1 MYEQHHIEQLF
12 LELLQVSLGT
22 RDKLSRNPDEAEWGH
37 IFELAEIQTVSGI
50 LVDGIDKLPN
60 IQRPPINLL
69 LEWIGITQII
79 ECQYQLHKTIA
90 KKTYD
95 CLKAA
100 NLDVAFMKGLV
111 CGARYPHPEH
121 RQCGDIDFVV
131 ADKDFYK
138 ALNKLEEIGT
148 VDRELVH
155 EHHGMIY
162 VGDVN
167 LEPHYK
173 VHNYQ
178 NPKVDNAMQDIFDE
192 VFPQS
197 LVEVNLGELKLPAF
211 PSAFECALLVG
222 HMVNH
227 VYAEGL
233 GMRQVVDFMMFLQ
246 KEHEIIKSDDCR
258 RHLKLIRMERAFR
271 IFACLC
277 EDALGMS
284 HELLGLRYSFKEK
297 KYANKLLADI
307 LKVGNFGRGADYLG
321 QNRFLVPIRSYFWVF
336 GRCVTLGYLCPAEA
350 RWWPVSKFVRYFRG
364 KLLKKR

>member
-1 MYEQHHIEQLF
+1 MQLF

-22 RDKLSRNPDEAEWGH
+22 RDYLSREPSESEWGR
-37 IFELAEIQTVSGI
+37 IFELAEIQTIAGI
-50 LVDGIDKLPN
+50 LIDGIELLPSN
-60 IQRPPINLL
+60 QRPPTDLL

-79 ECQYQLHKTIA
+79 ENQYHVHKA
-90 KKTYD
+90 VAQKTYD
-95 CLKAA
+95 CLRAGHI
-100 NLDVAFMKGLV
+100 DVAFMKGLV

-121 RQCGDIDFVV
+121 RQSGDIDFVV
-131 ADKDFYK
+131 ADKDFPK
-138 ALNKLEEIGT
+138 ALDKLEEIGT
-148 VDRELVH
+148 VDREMVH
-155 EHHGMIY
+155 EHHGMVY

-178 NPKVDNAMQDIFDE
+178 NPKVDKAMRDIFDG

-197 LVEVNLGELKLPAF
+197 LVEVKVGELMLPAF
-211 PSAFECALLVG
+211 PPAFECALLVG

-233 GMRQVVDFMMFLQ
+233 GMRQVVDFMIFLQ
-246 KEHEIIKSDDCR
+246 KEHDTIKTDDCR
-258 RHLKLIRMERAFR
+258 RYLKMMRMERAFR

-297 KYANKLLADI
+297 KFANKLLADI

-321 QNRFLVPIRSYFWVF
+321 QNRFLVPIKSYFWVF

-364 KLLKKR
+364 KILKKR